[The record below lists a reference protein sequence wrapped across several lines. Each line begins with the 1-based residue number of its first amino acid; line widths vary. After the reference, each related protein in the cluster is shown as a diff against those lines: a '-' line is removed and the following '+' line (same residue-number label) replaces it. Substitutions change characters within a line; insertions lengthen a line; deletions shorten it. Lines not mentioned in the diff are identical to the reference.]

1 MDRLKLQQLADELVA
16 KGQLPQA
23 LVEYQKLRRAF
34 PEDQGIMNR
43 LGDLLVQAGANKEA
57 LAIFK
62 VLALNLQ
69 RDGHDKKAIA
79 LLRKALRLAPE
90 DPEAV
95 GQLSELLMASGLN
108 KEAAKLQID
117 LARTFEKLGKAEDAL
132 AALIRAANADPFDA
146 NLRFR
151 LAQAYVATGQ
161 KERAAGL
168 YAEAAEELMT
178 AGRQDEA
185 QEALQI
191 ASDLVK
197 SAKLYL
203 LQAKLYHHMGQQ
215 PKAVHVLKEALKAF
229 PANAILQEALA
240 GAQMEAGHARQCL
253 EVLGQLRQIHSRV
266 LPLCERALRPLIQ
279 DRHLPTALNLYRPI
293 AEALAAK
300 GSSTEVC
307 QTLLRA
313 AAGFEHP
320 TIHIFV
326 GEIQSQGERKDAA
339 IDALNHALEL
349 AAQQKTSTLRNKIR
363 HLIDALVD
371 AG

>member
-1 MDRLKLQQLADELVA
+1 MDRLKSQQVADELVA
-16 KGQLPQA
+16 KGQLQAA

-43 LGDLLVQAGANKEA
+43 LGDLLVQAGAHREA

-69 RDGHDKKAIA
+69 RDGYDKKAIA
-79 LLRKALRLAPE
+79 LLRKALRLAPD

-117 LARTFEKLGKAEDAL
+117 LAHTFEKQGRAQEALGAL
-132 AALIRAANADPFDA
+132 VRASSADPFDA

-151 LAQAYVATGQ
+151 LAQAYVGAGQ

-178 AGRQDEA
+178 AGRQAEA

-191 ASDLVK
+191 AMDLVK
-197 SAKLYL
+197 SAKLFL
-203 LQAKLYHHMGQQ
+203 LQARLHHHTGQQ
-215 PKAVHVLKEALKAF
+215 PKAVHTLKDALKAF
-229 PANAILQEALA
+229 PGNPILQEALA
-240 GAQMEAGHARQCL
+240 SAQLEAGHARQCL
-253 EVLGQLRQIHSRV
+253 EALAQLRQITPRV
-266 LPLCERALRPLIQ
+266 LPLCERALQPLIRE
-279 DRHLPTALNLYRPI
+279 RHLPTALNLYRPI

-300 GSSTEVC
+300 GGATEVC

-313 AAGFEHP
+313 AEGFEHP
-320 TIHIFV
+320 TLLIFI
-326 GEIQSQGERKDAA
+326 GEIQSLGERKDAA

-349 AAQQKTSTLRNKIR
+349 AAHQKTSTLRNKIR
-363 HLIDALVD
+363 HLIDALVQ